1 MAGQDGGEENAA
13 KVVLPE
19 CYILTLWAGE
29 VLGPV
34 PAVGGEGGGEAGGQ
48 GAGGHRRHPGSGGL
62 LSQTLPATIRT
73 TMACRCNMPA
83 TWPCWVVPPCHLP
96 QGQDLE
102 VLARLMTRQYL
113 AVQSTG
119 DTNVIYS
126 N

>member
-1 MAGQDGGEENAA
+1 MLQRLYYQSATYLPCGLVKSSVLSLLWGEKEEVRRGDRGQEGTGG
-13 KVVLPE
+13 
-19 CYILTLWAGE
+19 TL
-29 VLGPV
+29 
-34 PAVGGEGGGEAGGQ
+34 GQ
-48 GAGGHRRHPGSGGL
+48 GGL

>member
-1 MAGQDGGEENAA
+1 MLQRLYYQSATY
-13 KVVLPE
+13 LP
-19 CYILTLWAGE
+19 
-29 VLGPV
+29 
-34 PAVGGEGGGEAGGQ
+34 
-48 GAGGHRRHPGSGGL
+48 PGSGGL

-126 N
+126 NYSP